1 MYQDIMS
8 LLALGGIIIKKPFK
22 KLAASIVYRK
32 VVSSVI
38 IQPNV
43 LNFIKHSR
51 NSNISEQNDS
61 ISVFCHKS
69 CLKER
74 LRKMDIAK
82 RH

>member
-1 MYQDIMS
+1 MP
-8 LLALGGIIIKKPFK
+8 LFALGELIIKKPFK
-22 KLAASIVYRK
+22 KLAASIIYRK
-32 VVSSVI
+32 IVSPVI
-38 IQPNV
+38 IQSNV